1 MFCYFVRN
9 LRRQTPLHRQ
19 KGVQILEPQL
29 CIGIDC
35 KEHEDAVNEEAM
47 RDTFSNSQRR
57 V

>member
-1 MFCYFVRN
+1 MRI
-9 LRRQTPLHRQ
+9 
-19 KGVQILEPQL
+19 KGNRKNHELSSL

-47 RDTFSNSQRR
+47 RDMFSNTQRR